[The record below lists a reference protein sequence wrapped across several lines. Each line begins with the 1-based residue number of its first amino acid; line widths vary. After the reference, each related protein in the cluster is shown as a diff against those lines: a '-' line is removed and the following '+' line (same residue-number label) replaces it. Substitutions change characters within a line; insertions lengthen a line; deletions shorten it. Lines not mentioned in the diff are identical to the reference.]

1 LNSSVS
7 LPMVA
12 TTAIAVRAVPSL
24 TYSACMARR
33 EWPDA
38 RSSSD
43 EVCMANRAVDA
54 HHHEHQQGDQHHQTV
69 LTGDRVTEAR
79 SRVLRVA
86 H

>member
-7 LPMVA
+7 LPIVA

-43 EVCMANRAVDA
+43 EVCIANRAVDVIIMS
-54 HHHEHQQGDQHHQTV
+54 TS
-69 LTGDRVTEAR
+69 RVTSITR
-79 SRVLRVA
+79 PCSRVTV
-86 H
+86 